1 MVPISVGIS
10 GSLSAEQ
17 SPNRSIDGIGV
28 PMNSV
33 YCESKSDDNLVNST
47 WESPT
52 NGPAVRES
60 IEIVQDEEIGSNT
73 EDVFSD
79 WLQSYPESGP
89 AEAAVDSV
97 PLFRSDSV
105 PFSLGCEGYDI
116 TPKRPCRPMSPDG
129 VSVLTG
135 PCRLFPPP
143 LPVTPDISS
152 HEIVPT
158 SPFSRNPLSLTSV
171 PSQRAD
177 DFSSPATRLT
187 RKVEFDDAIFI
198 PTSESLASA
207 FEVQDNGVADI
218 TLSELEVFGGGFEEH
233 TLETWPSSPPEFDT
247 EDDSKELYSA
257 VWSNPAYAGPDSD
270 DEYEVPT
277 APASSRVHMT
287 TDSAREE
294 SNGCA
299 NSSMFSTGPSA
310 RPISTPLF
318 RDSQPSS
325 FLESPS
331 FSFDSVA
338 SLSILPSALSVSL
351 SSMFVPSSSLSSFHS
366 SLCLSPTSHWGQRA
380 IYPVGT
386 L

>member
-1 MVPISVGIS
+1 MTPIFIGVSN
-10 GSLSAEQ
+10 SLSAETSPDQ
-17 SPNRSIDGIGV
+17 SVNEAHDLTS
-28 PMNSV
+28 SV
-33 YCESKSDDNLVNST
+33 YHERDSEESFASST
-47 WESPT
+47 SESPT
-52 NGPAVRES
+52 NLLVDRES
-60 IEIVQDEEIGSNT
+60 VEIVQDEEIGSNT

-135 PCRLFPPP
+135 PCRLFPPS
-143 LPVTPDISS
+143 LPVTPDVSA

-177 DFSSPATRLT
+177 DFSSPATRIT
-187 RKVEFDDAIFI
+187 REVEFDDAIFI

-207 FEVQDNGVADI
+207 FEVQDNEVADI

-233 TLETWPSSPPEFDT
+233 TLETWPSLPPEFDT

-257 VWSNPAYAGPDSD
+257 VRSNPVYAGPDSD
-270 DEYEVPT
+270 DEYDVPT

-299 NSSMFSTGPSA
+299 NSSMFTLGTRAQIPTGHMVKTLRSQST
-310 RPISTPLF
+310 
-318 RDSQPSS
+318 
-325 FLESPS
+325 
-331 FSFDSVA
+331 FDSNMP
-338 SLSILPSALSVSL
+338 SDQILST
-351 SSMFVPSSSLSSFHS
+351 F
-366 SLCLSPTSHWGQRA
+366 
-380 IYPVGT
+380 
-386 L
+386 